1 MPSQRGRSAV
11 ITGAGGLGYETAL
24 ALAQSGAEVILAG
37 RSLDKGAQA
46 MAQIRKA
53 APDANL
59 AFEVLDLASLA
70 SIEAFAG
77 RLAQSRGSLDLLIN
91 NAGVMA
97 LPKRQTTADGFEMQL
112 GTNHL
117 GHFALTG
124 RLLPLLRRA
133 LAPRVVSV
141 SSMAHRNGKIAF
153 DDLQSEHRYIP
164 FTAYSQSKMA
174 NLLFAFELQRRSD
187 AAGWGVTSTA
197 AHPGYAYTD
206 LIQNGP
212 GADSFLSKLNS
223 SVLHRFVGHSAAA
236 GALPTLMAATAPTNS
251 GAAYFGP
258 AGFLEMQ
265 GPPQPAKIAPYALN
279 EQVAARLWTVS
290 EALTGVAFGQ
300 G

>member
-1 MPSQRGRSAV
+1 MPPQRGRSAV

-24 ALAQSGAEVILAG
+24 GLAQSGAEVILAG
-37 RSLDKGAQA
+37 RNPDKGAQA
-46 MAQIRKA
+46 LAQIRAA

-77 RLAQSRGSLDLLIN
+77 RLAQSRSSIDLLVN

-133 LAPRVVSV
+133 AAPRVVAV
-141 SSMAHRNGKIAF
+141 SSVAHRNGKIAF
-153 DDLQSEHRYIP
+153 DDLQSERRYSP

-174 NLLFAFELQRRSD
+174 NILFALELQRRSD
-187 AAGWGVTSTA
+187 AAGWGLVSNA

-212 GADSFLSKLNS
+212 GANSLLNKFDARFA
-223 SVLHRFVGHSAAA
+223 HRFIGHSAAA
-236 GALPTLMAATAPTNS
+236 GALPLLYAATAP
-251 GAAYFGP
+251 AATGGSYTGP
-258 AGFLEMQ
+258 GGFMELQ
-265 GPPQPAKIAPYALN
+265 GPPKPAKVVPYGRNA
-279 EQVAARLWTVS
+279 QVAARLWSVS
-290 EALTGVAFGQ
+290 EALTGVTFA
-300 G
+300 